1 MAKGTAAKKS
11 DLDLL
16 VDSKLRGLKFV
27 GFIEAVRQAVGEC
40 GRNLGTFC
48 RFSCNIAAI
57 VAAKT
62 KNLENHDEERQAKH
76 ESAI

>member
-1 MAKGTAAKKS
+1 MAKGTAAEKS

-16 VDSKLRGLKFV
+16 VDSKLRGLKIV

-62 KNLENHDEERQAKH
+62 KNLEKHDKER
-76 ESAI
+76 

>member
-1 MAKGTAAKKS
+1 MAKGTAAEKS

-40 GRNLGTFC
+40 GRNLGTL
-48 RFSCNIAAI
+48 